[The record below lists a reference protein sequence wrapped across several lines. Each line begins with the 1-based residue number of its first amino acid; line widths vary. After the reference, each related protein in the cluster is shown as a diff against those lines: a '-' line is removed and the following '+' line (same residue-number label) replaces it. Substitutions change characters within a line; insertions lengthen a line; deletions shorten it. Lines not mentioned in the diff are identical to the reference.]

1 MIVASFGHIAPQ
13 TVHDHETTCHP
24 SRVPLR
30 PGTARRIRGSPG
42 RLRVTPGARHAPGHF
57 CYVNY
62 VFCIMEDVND
72 STQDAVLA
80 SAARGAASSD
90 GTRAGAAGGVQS
102 IERAFDLLEMLADA
116 GGALGLS
123 ELSTVSG
130 LPLPTVHRLMR
141 TLVNR
146 GYVRQEASRRYTLGS
161 RLIRLGEISSQ
172 TLGTWLRPFL
182 AQLVRLTGE
191 TANLAMLDGD
201 EVVYIAQVPSPH
213 SMRMFTEPGRRVQP
227 HCTAVG
233 KALLAELPPG
243 EARALLERD
252 GMPAY
257 TPATITDPD
266 LLIAHLEVIRK
277 QGYAVDE
284 GEQEIGVRCFAVA
297 VPDAP
302 GSLAI
307 STSGPQTRMTDDAA
321 ARIVPALQRTAREIS
336 ETIAAEGAS

>member
-1 MIVASFGHIAPQ
+1 MMEAVNDLSQAAGLA
-13 TVHDHETTCHP
+13 EA
-24 SRVPLR
+24 
-30 PGTARRIRGSPG
+30 GTAG
-42 RLRVTPGARHAPGHF
+42 RKG
-57 CYVNY
+57 
-62 VFCIMEDVND
+62 D
-72 STQDAVLA
+72 
-80 SAARGAASSD
+80 
-90 GTRAGAAGGVQS
+90 GAAGGVQS

-123 ELSTVSG
+123 ELSTISG

-146 GYVRQEASRRYTLGS
+146 GYVRQQASRRYALGS

-172 TLGTWLRPFL
+172 MLGTWLRPFL
-182 AQLVRLTGE
+182 AQLVRTTGE

-213 SMRMFTEPGRRVQP
+213 SMRMFTEPGRRVRP

-266 LLIAHLEVIRK
+266 LLIAHLAVIRK

-321 ARIVPALQRTAREIS
+321 ARIVPALKRTAREIS
-336 ETIAAEGAS
+336 DTIAAEGAAG